1 MFSLGIP
8 LTTMSDMGYSISWM
22 TPPLK
27 KTDVSTDPPN
37 ILDVLVAYK
46 FHQFFFAITISKHP
60 PPPGLKTAN
69 PTPRFL
75 FLI

>member
-1 MFSLGIP
+1 
-8 LTTMSDMGYSISWM
+8 MGYSISWM

-46 FHQFFFAITISKHP
+46 LPYP
-60 PPPGLKTAN
+60 PPLNFFLQLLYQTIPIPLPPG
-69 PTPRFL
+69 
-75 FLI
+75 